1 MVTEHV
7 AAQVT
12 KAMGLASVQLL
23 NRSAGFFQL
32 GMDSLTSVTLQRAL
46 SESLGE
52 SLPSSVIFDYPT
64 VDQARRL
71 CCTLLPEVDAIAVND
86 DDSYADLTE
95 DELLKQLSERLG

>member
-32 GMDSLTSVTLQRAL
+32 GMDSLTSVTLQRSL

-64 VDQARRL
+64 VTKLADYVCTCCPRWTRL
-71 CCTLLPEVDAIAVND
+71 PSTTTTPTQISPKTNC
-86 DDSYADLTE
+86 
-95 DELLKQLSERLG
+95 